1 MRKVTLLFLI
11 IFTCLS
17 MTAFAKNT
25 NNTDDNNP
33 LEPVDVITVEA
44 MEEQLQAGDDLQDLL
59 YIKRKKGD
67 EDIVEIYEGLAKNR
81 SWRKQVIL
89 KLPTT
94 EMLRFYT
101 LNKETYEQM
110 SKMLLD
116 YEADNTNL
124 NGYKIITDVDN
135 PRKMSDGKQVYRFWF
150 MKIQRE
156 KSSRRG
162 VNFPIGI
169 GIGIGGHHHHGPWI
183 GVGW

>member
-1 MRKVTLLFLI
+1 MRRFTFLLLI

-17 MTAFAKNT
+17 MTAFAKAKS
-25 NNTDDNNP
+25 NNLDNNI
-33 LEPVDVITVEA
+33 LEPIDVISVEA
-44 MEEQLQAGDDLQDLL
+44 MEEQLQSGDNSQDLL
-59 YIKRKKGD
+59 YIKLKKGE
-67 EDIVEIYEGLAKNR
+67 EDIVEIYEGLSKNR

-89 KLPTT
+89 QLPNT
-94 EMLRFYT
+94 EMLRLYT
-101 LNKETYEQM
+101 LNKATYEQM

-116 YEADNTNL
+116 YEADNTNF

-135 PRKMSDGKQVYRFWF
+135 PRKLADGKQIYRFWF

-169 GIGIGGHHHHGPWI
+169 GIGIGGHHHHRPWI